1 MTNNAELFKLKGIFK
16 SLQKKR
22 KREQQRV
29 SYCLGVHEYLNRTT
43 NFGLEPQYI
52 YLISLY
58 ITNSNTILIPIRF
71 FFFFFCS

>member
-16 SLQKKR
+16 SDQKKR

-43 NFGLEPQYI
+43 NFGL
-52 YLISLY
+52 
-58 ITNSNTILIPIRF
+58 
-71 FFFFFCS
+71 